1 MGTTARLR
9 AVQSARSSERG
20 RHRLHTMEA
29 RRIHRG
35 NVRPVVA
42 AVMLAACAFLVAVCI
57 LGVTGRLTAL
67 RKTYFF
73 RMAKG

>member
-1 MGTTARLR
+1 MGTAARLW

-20 RHRLHTMEA
+20 RHLHTMEA
-29 RRIHRG
+29 RRTHLG

-42 AVMLAACAFLVAVCI
+42 AVMLAACAFLVAVCF

-67 RKTYFF
+67 RKIYFF